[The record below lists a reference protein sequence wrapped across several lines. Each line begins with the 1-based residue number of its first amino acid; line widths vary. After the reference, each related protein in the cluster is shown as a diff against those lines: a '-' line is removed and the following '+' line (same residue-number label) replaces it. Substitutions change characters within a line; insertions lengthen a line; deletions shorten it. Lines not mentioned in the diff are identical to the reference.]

1 MHNIKVLVIGDAMED
16 IYHIGH
22 STRRS
27 AEVDIPIVDIDT
39 ELRFPGGAMNVIAN
53 LQELGVEVHDST
65 NFGPKKH
72 RLILDETQ
80 IARWDEDDQCKSTL
94 WGVYNLK
101 VDAALIS
108 DYGKGSI
115 TSGVIDALPRNF
127 NGPFFIDTKQNPTA
141 FAGLPGQAYFF
152 PNSVEF
158 LQYQKEY
165 LQLDNVIYKH
175 GATGM
180 TLLQNG
186 NVISTLPA
194 LCKHPVSVCG
204 AGDSTLAGFVKRYL
218 ETKDPVLA
226 LAYANAAAAVV
237 VGKPYTVTAT
247 ELEIAEYLYIY
258 DF

>member
-1 MHNIKVLVIGDAMED
+1 MQNIKVLVVGDAMED
-16 IYHIGH
+16 IYHIGT
-22 STRRS
+22 STRMS
-27 AEVDIPIVDIDT
+27 AEAPVPIVLISDT
-39 ELRFPGGAMNVIAN
+39 ISFPGGASNVTRN
-53 LQELGVEVHDST
+53 LRELGVDT
-65 NFGPKKH
+65 NGCYGLEAKKH
-72 RLILDETQ
+72 RLMNGDTQ
-80 IARWDEDDQCKSTL
+80 IARWDENDISTPIKYWDDGLT
-94 WGVYNLK
+94 Y
-101 VDAALIS
+101 DAIVIS

-115 TSGVIDALPRNF
+115 TPTLIKGLSNYDC
-127 NGPFFIDTKQNPTA
+127 PFFIDTKQNPTA
-141 FAGLPGQAYFF
+141 FAGLPGESFFF

-186 NVISTLPA
+186 NVVSTLPA
-194 LCKHPVSVCG
+194 LCKYPVSVCG
-204 AGDSTLAGFVKRYL
+204 AGDSVLSAFTKRYL

-237 VGKPYTVTAT
+237 VGKPFTSVAT

-258 DF
+258 EY